1 MHNTTLDPS
10 AVLCIVVLAVSMRL
24 RIFSVE
30 ALLEQ
35 RLSRGIYKLLVVLYI
50 GSLRHALLVPTAWE
64 APSTMHQL
72 SQLVSACQFSSLGV
86 A

>member
-1 MHNTTLDPS
+1 MHNTTLDPI

-35 RLSRGIYKLLVVLYI
+35 RLSRGMYKLLVVLYI
-50 GSLRHALLVPTAWE
+50 GSLG
-64 APSTMHQL
+64 MHFLCPQRGRL
-72 SQLVSACQFSSLGV
+72 PQQCIS
-86 A
+86 

>member
-35 RLSRGIYKLLVVLYI
+35 RLSRGIYLLDVLYI

-72 SQLVSACQFSSLGV
+72 SQLVSACL
-86 A
+86 